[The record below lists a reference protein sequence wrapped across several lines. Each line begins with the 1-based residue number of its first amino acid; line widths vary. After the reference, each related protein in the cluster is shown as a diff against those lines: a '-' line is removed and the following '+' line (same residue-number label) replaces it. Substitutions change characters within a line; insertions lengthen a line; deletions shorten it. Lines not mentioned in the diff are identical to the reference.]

1 MTLMSRSEVLKNR
14 SVWHAIATL
23 PPKETGKTVV
33 QSKPST
39 FDVKQKRARDA
50 IYDIME
56 QKRLNAEFAL

>member
-14 SVWHAIATL
+14 SVWRTIATL

-39 FDVKQKRARDA
+39 FYVKQKLARDA